1 MATFTITISDKT
13 NKTKYLLGLIKEIAK
28 TDNKYISIENT
39 PNAETLKAIE
49 DSKKGNVTKTKN
61 KKDFFNE
68 LNS

>member
-39 PNAETLKAIE
+39 PNSETIKAIE
-49 DSKKGNVTKTKN
+49 DSKKKNVVKTKN
-61 KKDFFNE
+61 KEDFFNK